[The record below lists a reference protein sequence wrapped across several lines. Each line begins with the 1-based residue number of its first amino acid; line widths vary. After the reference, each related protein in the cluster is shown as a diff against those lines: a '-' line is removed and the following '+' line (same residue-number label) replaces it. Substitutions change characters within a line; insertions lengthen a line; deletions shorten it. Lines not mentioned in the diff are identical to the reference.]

1 MVDIPTLAA
10 LLLVA
15 LEDLEEMRDQLDRLL
30 AKDGAEAQQVAAA
43 VAAQL
48 APQLTAG
55 RRAAR
60 ARRSK

>member
-1 MVDIPTLAA
+1 MVNISTVAA
-10 LLLVA
+10 LLAVA

-30 AKDGAEAQQVAAA
+30 AKDSTEAQQLATA